1 MQSGPNLTAP
11 VTTTGRR
18 TAIPSLENEMD
29 CDSNSNDHRNN
40 NYGPNPD
47 PSTWVPYYNNCLQY
61 FVAVAQHTVP
71 VQALAAYVNISLPF
85 QREQQDYHSLLG
97 RGSNNNPT
105 RGNQLRS
112 LFSTFSSSSASS
124 VSPLAN
130 RANHPLR
137 TGNNPSGNTR
147 LTAEESSLLT
157 PYIRRLVVT
166 ATDTPTNLSKLF
178 GPEWSTGI
186 GGILAEER
194 INYLFAAK
202 SAGWLATKAQYD
214 ILPYETVPFLSPL
227 RDPQEEEIQVAEA
240 RWSDWLAFGDWM
252 IGSRSPW

>member
-1 MQSGPNLTAP
+1 MQSGPNLTATG
-11 VTTTGRR
+11 TTTGRR
-18 TAIPSLENEMD
+18 TAMPTLALCLENEMD
-29 CDSNSNDHRNN
+29 CDSNSNDHQNS

-61 FVAVAQHTVP
+61 FVAVAQHTAP

-85 QREQQDYHSLLG
+85 QREQQDHHS
-97 RGSNNNPT
+97 RGSNDNPT
-105 RGNQLRS
+105 GGNQRRS
-112 LFSTFSSSSASS
+112 LFSTFSSSALKNK
-124 VSPLAN
+124 V
-130 RANHPLR
+130 NHPLR
-137 TGNNPSGNTR
+137 TGNNPSENTR

-157 PYIRRLVVT
+157 PYMRRLVVT
-166 ATDTPTNLSKLF
+166 ATDTPANLSKLF
-178 GPEWSTGI
+178 GPEWSAGI
-186 GGILAEER
+186 GGILTEER

-227 RDPQEEEIQVAEA
+227 RDPQEDEIQVAEA